1 MNLSISNIF
10 IYPSSFFVFFSKP
23 ALLLILM
30 LNELI
35 YGINKCSHWH
45 KCDNLLIL
53 NLYTIIDK
61 RCIIHTKPIFRQ
73 FILIVAKDSKSKTIQ
88 LNPIT
93 CMPITYSNDQLIT
106 AYLFTFVRHKH
117 FYFVNY

>member
-1 MNLSISNIF
+1 
-10 IYPSSFFVFFSKP
+10 
-23 ALLLILM
+23 M

-35 YGINKCSHWH
+35 YGINKCSHWY

-73 FILIVAKDSKSKTIQ
+73 FILIVAKDSKTKTKTKTKTIK

-106 AYLFTFVRHKH
+106 A
-117 FYFVNY
+117 